1 MNETKNPLWVDSP
14 WIDSENNLTFITDS
28 DGEIWVMGT
37 DPSNPEISIP
47 YSEYTRL
54 RIEGLELANSK
65 DLTFDLK
72 ALDAY
77 NEANVNEVVISSGT
91 TEWTLTP
98 DSEYEIISSSDDS
111 IEWTSLMAMRDE
123 SGEYVVDQVS
133 REYVHIKDIEVVLMT
148 EEGLITY
155 ILKSHDGLSDLA
167 YYSLYGVERPQ
178 QEQTNNENIMNTSGT
193 IGLIVALVIV
203 AIYWAPMAKR
213 ILGNLWKYIDDKK
226 FKRKLYFPM
235 IGINSNEDK
244 SSYFTGIF
252 VFGVLI
258 PVVFVLLLVAVANLS
273 LFIIPAI
280 ASVVGVFF
288 IPRALRFLMRSKK
301 AIDIIGKVAH
311 KHVGDK
317 IENVDPGKTDY

>member
-98 DSEYEIISSSDDS
+98 DSEYEIIVPF
-111 IEWTSLMAMRDE
+111 R
-123 SGEYVVDQVS
+123 Q
-133 REYVHIKDIEVVLMT
+133 EVVF
-148 EEGLITY
+148 
-155 ILKSHDGLSDLA
+155 
-167 YYSLYGVERPQ
+167 
-178 QEQTNNENIMNTSGT
+178 
-193 IGLIVALVIV
+193 
-203 AIYWAPMAKR
+203 
-213 ILGNLWKYIDDKK
+213 DK
-226 FKRKLYFPM
+226 
-235 IGINSNEDK
+235 G
-244 SSYFTGIF
+244 
-252 VFGVLI
+252 
-258 PVVFVLLLVAVANLS
+258 AVA
-273 LFIIPAI
+273 
-280 ASVVGVFF
+280 
-288 IPRALRFLMRSKK
+288 K
-301 AIDIIGKVAH
+301 AISCCSAGGNRKFRAD
-311 KHVGDK
+311 
-317 IENVDPGKTDY
+317 